1 MINIALGFDSNFA
14 PYAAVTIKSI
24 LQHNQNVNFYLMYDN
39 LKKSDMA
46 KIDAMIDSE
55 KGGGGKTF
63 WGNMSGKF
71 NNLFTGSWSSS
82 AVYFPLALPS
92 ICKDERILFLDADTM
107 VTGDLSD
114 FYNQDLTGYYL
125 AGVHDYGMVAN
136 INSGEEI
143 ATDNNKKL
151 FTKEYFNNFLNWNI
165 EEMKKYFNS
174 GMMLMNLKLMR
185 EENIEEKI
193 YASLKEKTF
202 AFPDQDCINY
212 VCHAK
217 VKILEPKYNYMVLHD
232 NTWDN
237 LSDEVKNSLLKYK
250 QEKEIPLIVHFLK
263 KPWRKPAEEVSFSK
277 TYNQLRKLTPYKNHR
292 SKQETFQFRWSKKG
306 KYLRILNKTIF
317 DFSA

>member
-1 MINIALGFDSNFA
+1 
-14 PYAAVTIKSI
+14 
-24 LQHNQNVNFYLMYDN
+24 
-39 LKKSDMA
+39 
-46 KIDAMIDSE
+46 
-55 KGGGGKTF
+55 
-63 WGNMSGKF
+63 
-71 NNLFTGSWSSS
+71 
-82 AVYFPLALPS
+82 
-92 ICKDERILFLDADTM
+92 M

>member
-1 MINIALGFDSNFA
+1 MINIAMGFDSNFA
-14 PYAAVTIKSI
+14 PYAAVTIKSV

-46 KIDAMIDSE
+46 KIEAMIDSE

-63 WGNMSGKF
+63 WVNMSGKF

-107 VTGDLSD
+107 VTGDLSE

-125 AGVHDYGMVAN
+125 AGVHDYGLLSDTNAGAEVVL
-136 INSGEEI
+136 
-143 ATDNNKKL
+143 DNKKKL
-151 FTKEYFNNFLNWNI
+151 PAKRYFEDFLNWDI
-165 EEMKKYFNS
+165 QEMEKYINS
-174 GMMLMNLKLMR
+174 GMMLMNLNLMR

-193 YASLKEKTF
+193 YASLKEKIF

-212 VCHAK
+212 ICHDK
-217 VKILEPKYNYMVLHD
+217 IKILDPRYNFMVLLD
-232 NTWDN
+232 PVWNK
-237 LSDEVKNSLLKYK
+237 LAPKVQESLIKYK

-292 SKQETFQFRWSKKG
+292 SRQETFQFRWSKKG

-317 DFSA
+317 DF